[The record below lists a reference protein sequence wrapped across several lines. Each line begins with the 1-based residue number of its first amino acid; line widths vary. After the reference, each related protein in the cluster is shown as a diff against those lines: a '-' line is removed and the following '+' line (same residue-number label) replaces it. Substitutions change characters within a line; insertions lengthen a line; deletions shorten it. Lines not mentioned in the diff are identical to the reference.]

1 MPAMNYFDSNR
12 TKTVIFN
19 LSSTVYTRHLVGVPF
34 TSFRNFE
41 LILNYLFL
49 NIDSTEQFL
58 RKNILKKVGV
68 HSFIISSAN
77 KMAER
82 SLSNIISNT

>member
-41 LILNYLFL
+41 LILNYLFK
-49 NIDSTEQFL
+49 NEIFYNKDVDVNM
-58 RKNILKKVGV
+58 KNI
-68 HSFIISSAN
+68 FFAYFP
-77 KMAER
+77 
-82 SLSNIISNT
+82 T